1 MLAERDHKSL
11 DQPERVNILGFPLDR
26 VTLEQTRGIFNQILL
41 GTDKSNLV
49 LTADSNAFVS
59 AATDPDYQRIFAEA
73 TLITPDSAGPVWA
86 LSRIGKPVPGRVSGV
101 DLLEIL
107 CDLSGITKSSIY
119 FLGSAPG
126 VADAAVA
133 NLQKKYPSMI
143 VAGVRDGFFDK
154 AQDREVAQ
162 TIAETKPDILIV
174 AMGMPRQEL
183 FILDTSDIIKAKIG
197 IGVGGSLDV
206 HSGTVKRA
214 PKFIQQV
221 KLEWAWRFLLNPK
234 KFAKV
239 KNLPI
244 FYWKVRRMKS

>member
-26 VTLEQTRGIFNQILL
+26 VTLEQTKSIFEGLL
-41 GTDKSNLV
+41 SSAAETNLV

-214 PKFIQQV
+214 PKFIQQM